1 MWFPI
6 SENMFSWFQKVCMGE
21 GKKRKKNA
29 SIIPFPSVENLV
41 AMQTGQYTVS
51 QSNHSE
57 CVF

>member
-1 MWFPI
+1 
-6 SENMFSWFQKVCMGE
+6 MGE